1 MTAPPARRQQAARPH
16 SADRAPKSTA
26 RGAAADALY
35 APSPQHGHPAHPQK
49 GQPANGHALNG
60 HPHGHGPLTHDAP
73 SHATSLHEAPKRAR
87 RSRRRSP
94 YAAAEQER
102 SVSLPTDREAYGET
116 RRWLLAQ
123 HGPVC
128 AYCARKVPEG
138 EITLDHVTPRRGR
151 TAYDRRDN
159 LVLACRRCNGLKADK
174 PILAYLMSHRPRAAS
189 LLYYGRHLS
198 PMLVD
203 LARNMADPE
212 DLARVTRL
220 ADPDYPYRD

>member
-16 SADRAPKSTA
+16 SAGAAKSSA
-26 RGAAADALY
+26 RGATADALY
-35 APSPQHGHPAHPQK
+35 APARPQHSPQNGHSAHSQHGH
-49 GQPANGHALNG
+49 GS
-60 HPHGHGPLTHDAP
+60 LTHDAP

-94 YAAAEQER
+94 YAAVEQER

-174 PILAYLMSHRPRAAS
+174 PILAYLMAHRPRAAS
-189 LLYYGRHLS
+189 LLFYGRHLS

-212 DLARVTRL
+212 DLARVERL

>member
-1 MTAPPARRQQAARPH
+1 MTAPPARRHQAARPH
-16 SADRAPKSTA
+16 PAGAPKSQTA
-26 RGAAADALY
+26 RGAADALY
-35 APSPQHGHPAHPQK
+35 APARPQQSPSS
-49 GQPANGHALNG
+49 
-60 HPHGHGPLTHDAP
+60 PHGHGPLTHDAP
-73 SHATSLHEAPKRAR
+73 SHATSLHEAPRRAR

-94 YAAAEQER
+94 YAAVEQER

-174 PILAYLMSHRPRAAS
+174 PILAYLMAHRPRAAS
-189 LLYYGRHLS
+189 LLFYGRHLS

-203 LARNMADPE
+203 LARNMADAE
-212 DLARVTRL
+212 DLARVARL

>member
-1 MTAPPARRQQAARPH
+1 MTAPPARRQQAARSHP
-16 SADRAPKSTA
+16 ADRPKGNS
-26 RGAAADALY
+26 RGTAADALY
-35 APSPQHGHPAHPQK
+35 APSPPQHGHPAHSQSHH
-49 GQPANGHALNG
+49 QQGHANG

-73 SHATSLHEAPKRAR
+73 SHTTSLHEAPKRAR

-212 DLARVTRL
+212 DLARVERL

>member
-1 MTAPPARRQQAARPH
+1 M
-16 SADRAPKSTA
+16 
-26 RGAAADALY
+26 
-35 APSPQHGHPAHPQK
+35 
-49 GQPANGHALNG
+49 
-60 HPHGHGPLTHDAP
+60 
-73 SHATSLHEAPKRAR
+73 TSLHEAPKRAR

-116 RRWLLAQ
+116 RRWLLTQ
-123 HGPVC
+123 HGSVC

-189 LLYYGRHLS
+189 LLFYGRHLS

-203 LARNMADPE
+203 LARNMADAE
-212 DLARVTRL
+212 DLERVTRL